1 MIHIIISMKRKTK
14 FYFTASLLSGVE
26 DVFEGIFVEL
36 VVDLLE
42 LLQRVGGGVP
52 LPAPALLLVTVPPW
66 VLHLQIR
73 LPEHGHLEP
82 LLVHALLQGDQLGAC
97 QHKNSIVISPTI
109 KQGKPIGDKIYR
121 RKRVSDAL
129 INILSLNSELWL
141 PGAQASLLTRAGG
154 VRMNC
159 RWVMAVL

>member
-1 MIHIIISMKRKTK
+1 MKRKAK

-52 LPAPALLLVTVPPW
+52 LPAPALLLVTVPAPLL
-66 VLHLQIR
+66 LHLQIR
-73 LPEHGHLEP
+73 LPEHGDLEP
-82 LLVHALLQGDQLGAC
+82 LLVHALLQGDQLSSC
-97 QHKNSIVISPTI
+97 QHEIELLISPTI

-121 RKRVSDAL
+121 RKGVSDTL
-129 INILSLNSELWL
+129 VTILSLN
-141 PGAQASLLTRAGG
+141 PGYLAPRSP
-154 VRMNC
+154 C
-159 RWVMAVL
+159 